1 MREDAFKRCAAEVL
15 KAVVATVIFS
25 LAAVL
30 AFAGIIK
37 LFSVPSEAITVV
49 VRIIK
54 AAAIFAGV
62 VLFIREEKGIFK
74 GAAAGIASVAVTY
87 FIFSAIAGEAFSA
100 LFFAELLF
108 GGVIGGISG
117 IIAVNIRK

>member
-1 MREDAFKRCAAEVL
+1 MQDGAFKRCAFEAL
-15 KAVVATVIFS
+15 KAAAAAVIFS
-25 LAAVL
+25 LAATL

-37 LFSVPSEAITVV
+37 LFSLPSEPIAVV

-54 AAAIFAGV
+54 AAAVFAGI
-62 VLFIREEKGIFK
+62 VLFVREEKGIFK
-74 GAAAGIASVAVTY
+74 GAAAGAVAAAVTY
-87 FIFSAIAGEAFSA
+87 FIFSAIAGEEFSP
-100 LFFAELLF
+100 LFFAEVLF